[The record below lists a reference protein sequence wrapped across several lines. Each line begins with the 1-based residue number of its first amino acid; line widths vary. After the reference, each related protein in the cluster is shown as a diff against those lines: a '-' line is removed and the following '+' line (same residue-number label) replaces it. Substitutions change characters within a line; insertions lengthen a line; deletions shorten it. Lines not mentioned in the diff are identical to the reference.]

1 MNQMSQWIFQ
11 FEQDSLFHSVN
22 QLIQWIKIIEG
33 TINFIYPSV
42 GEFTRS
48 SSSQVE
54 RVRNNYLTRFTSFS
68 FNESVESVNL
78 SVITESHLFL
88 IQWISW
94 VSDSFV
100 WLLWPR
106 FTPLSFRKPKESV
119 NLSITTEK
127 PSSQSQWIGWF
138 SESFSYNWETLFP
151 QLTNQLSDFT
161 QIKFLLQIQMSQNYS
176 KLDSILIFIF
186 LVSVLYWDRPLVMN
200 IPKANAETSLIFD
213 SCKSD
218 SRNLRIH

>member
-1 MNQMSQWIFQ
+1 MSHLKKIFTFLSFNESNEFVKLCYNRIPPFSHSVNQLSQWTFQFEHDSLFHSFAESLGSMNLSLITRITSHLMNQMSQWIFQ

-68 FNESVESVNL
+68 FNESVESVNP
-78 SVITESHLFL
+78 SVITESHLCL

-94 VSDSFV
+94 VSDFCV
-100 WLLWPR
+100 
-106 FTPLSFRKPKESV
+106 TPV
-119 NLSITTEK
+119 TEIYSTVFQETK
-127 PSSQSQWIGWF
+127 GIC
-138 SESFSYNWETLFP
+138 ESFHYNRETLFSNSVNRLIQWIF
-151 QLTNQLSDFT
+151 QL
-161 QIKFLLQIQMSQNYS
+161 
-176 KLDSILIFIF
+176 
-186 LVSVLYWDRPLVMN
+186 
-200 IPKANAETSLIFD
+200 
-213 SCKSD
+213 
-218 SRNLRIH
+218 